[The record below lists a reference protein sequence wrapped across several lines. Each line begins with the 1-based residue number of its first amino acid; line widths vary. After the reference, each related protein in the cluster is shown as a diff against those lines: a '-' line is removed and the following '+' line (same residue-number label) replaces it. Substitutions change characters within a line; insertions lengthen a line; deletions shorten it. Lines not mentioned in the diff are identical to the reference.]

1 MVISKLSRVDV
12 MNYNYIITKNSIRE
26 INMNDNKQTSWLLS
40 TIKNNLKEN
49 TINSSFNR
57 SRQWILENYPELI
70 L

>member
-40 TIKNNLKEN
+40 TIKNNLKQN

>member
-1 MVISKLSRVDV
+1 MVISKSFRIDV

>member
-1 MVISKLSRVDV
+1 
-12 MNYNYIITKNSIRE
+12 MNYDYIITKNSIRE

>member
-1 MVISKLSRVDV
+1 

>member
-1 MVISKLSRVDV
+1 MVIPKLFRIDV
-12 MNYNYIITKNSIRE
+12 MNYDYIITKNSIRE

>member
-1 MVISKLSRVDV
+1 

-57 SRQWILENYPELI
+57 SRQWVLENYPELI